1 MAFDLKSALDKVT
14 DPAKR
19 KALEDALKEQTE
31 FISVLEAT
39 ATELETEKSKR
50 TEWEADKKKIEENW
64 RVANDEYSTI
74 VNDLDATQKQ
84 RDEAQKK
91 IKDAEAA
98 KLAAEQRL
106 AEAIKNKPAEV
117 DTSKFLT
124 QEQLDEKMRQHAGA
138 QTAYFGETLDTV
150 AEVERITGKR
160 ISPNQL
166 IKDSIAAKKT
176 PREYAEETYKLA
188 ELRTDAEK
196 KATEKRDRENE
207 DKGYQ
212 KALAEMRNP
221 ALRTLEDSSDPF
233 YVPKTDK
240 GPVQPWE
247 QPEGYVPE
255 DEQKFLQELTTGK
268 IQ

>member
-1 MAFDLKSALDKVT
+1 MAFDLKSALEKVT

-39 ATELETEKSKR
+39 ATELETEKAAR
-50 TEWEADKKKIEENW
+50 VDWEADKKKIEENW
-64 RVANDEYSTI
+64 KVANDEYSTI
-74 VNDLDATQKQ
+74 VNDLDSTQKQ
-84 RDEAQKK
+84 RDAAQKK
-91 IKDAEAA
+91 IQEAETAKVDAE
-98 KLAAEQRL
+98 KRL
-106 AEAIKNKPAEV
+106 ADALKHKPADI

-124 QEQLDEKMRQHAGA
+124 TEQFEERQRATAAA

-150 AEVERITGKR
+150 AEVERLTGKR

-176 PREYAEETYKLA
+176 PQAYAEEIYKLA
-188 ELRTDAEK
+188 EVRTESEK
-196 KATEKRDRENE
+196 KAQEKRDKENE

-212 KALAEMRNP
+212 RAIAESRNP
-221 ALRTLEDSSDPF
+221 ALRTLEDSEDPF

-247 QPEGYVPE
+247 EPEGYVPE
-255 DEQKFLQELTTGK
+255 FEQKFLKDVATKTVQ
-268 IQ
+268 